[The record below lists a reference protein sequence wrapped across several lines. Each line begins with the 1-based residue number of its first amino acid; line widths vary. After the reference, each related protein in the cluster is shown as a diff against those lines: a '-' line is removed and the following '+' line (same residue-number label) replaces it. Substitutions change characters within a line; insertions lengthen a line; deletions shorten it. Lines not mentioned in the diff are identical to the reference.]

1 MTGPL
6 SALPSVPDS
15 ALPRAVREG
24 SPADKQSYKAAL
36 GFERMLLH
44 QLAEQIAEAA
54 QAASGGEDEQSAGMG
69 AYQGMLADSLAD
81 AVTAGGGLG
90 LARDL
95 YSSLRPATGAAEEDS
110 Q

>member
-36 GFERMLLH
+36 GFERMFVEQLLKS
-44 QLAEQIAEAA
+44 AT
-54 QAASGGEDEQSAGMG
+54 GGKGFVEGPQSSVVDG
-69 AYQGMLADSLAD
+69 ALAD
-81 AVTAGGGLG
+81 AMVANGGFG
-90 LARDL
+90 LAAQL
-95 YSSLRPATGAAEEDS
+95 HS
-110 Q
+110 QIRGTA